1 MIDIFS
7 ILLPH
12 GLMALAVWR
21 LLHRDDIDEDPM
33 LPRRKIGW
41 RRAERPGKNG
51 GTGKAGGTG

>member
-51 GTGKAGGTG
+51 GTG